1 MSTAVATPDTNT
13 RPSNKSAETT
23 KSESGRAGWWFSTPF
38 LVVYVLFLIGPVLIG
53 LVISFFNTSTVSAG
67 VGRWVGFSNYAA
79 VLKNADFWASMWHTA
94 IFALLSTPLLVVI
107 PLLFAILASRVVRNR
122 WFFRLAFFA
131 PYVVPSSAVCLIFAF
146 MYTPETGL
154 ITKAF
159 SAVGLTAPNFL
170 GSTGGAWFGVTLLTL
185 WWTFGLNF
193 ILYTAAIQDISE
205 DVYEASSIDG
215 ASPWQQITRITVPLL
230 RPTIGLVLILQLL
243 ASLKVFDQIY
253 ILLAGGP
260 GNKTRPVIEYIY
272 DTGLTSYRGGYA
284 SAATM
289 VYLVVLIII
298 SAVWVLFNRRTTE
311 TATETATTTNA
322 IDA

>member
-1 MSTAVATPDTNT
+1 
-13 RPSNKSAETT
+13 
-23 KSESGRAGWWFSTPF
+23 
-38 LVVYVLFLIGPVLIG
+38 
-53 LVISFFNTSTVSAG
+53 
-67 VGRWVGFSNYAA
+67 
-79 VLKNADFWASMWHTA
+79 
-94 IFALLSTPLLVVI
+94 
-107 PLLFAILASRVVRNR
+107 
-122 WFFRLAFFA
+122 
-131 PYVVPSSAVCLIFAF
+131 

-159 SAVGLTAPNFL
+159 SLVGLTAPNFL
-170 GSTGGAWFGVTLLTL
+170 GSTGGAWFAVTLLTL

-205 DVYEASSIDG
+205 DVYEASAIDG

-230 RPTIGLVLILQLL
+230 RPTIGLVLILQIL

-272 DTGLTSYRGGYA
+272 DTGFTSYRGGYA

-289 VYLVVLIII
+289 VYVVILIIV
-298 SAVWVLFNRRTTE
+298 SAVWVVLRRVSNK
-311 TATETATTTNA
+311 TAKSTIKA
-322 IDA
+322 